1 MNLLIKEP
9 SAWIPIVL
17 SLGMMAFIVTYISIF
32 GIAAPSPDADEGT
45 PAHIFQLWLGLEALM
60 IGYFAIRWFPQRP
73 MGYASAGQATKSA
86 DSPVDGPRQALVV
99 LAFQILAVLAACAPV
114 FYFEL

>member
-17 SLGMMAFIVTYISIF
+17 SLGTMAFIVTYISIF

-45 PAHIFQLWLGLEALM
+45 PAHLFQIWLVLEVLM
-60 IGYFAIRWFPQRP
+60 VAFFAIKWLPQRP
-73 MGYASAGQATKSA
+73 KE
-86 DSPVDGPRQALVV
+86 ALFV
-99 LAFQILAVLAACAPV
+99 LVIQIVAVLAACAPV